1 MAVRAGRAGG
11 LCRNLGRA
19 GGTGTADM
27 ASGNAQMPG
36 YALSNIV
43 PFRQRV
49 GKKTSEKPEI

>member
-19 GGTGTADM
+19 DRTGTADM
-27 ASGNAQMPG
+27 APGNAQMSG
-36 YALSNIV
+36 HALSNV
-43 PFRQRV
+43 VSFRQRV